1 MPCHTQ
7 LIGHTPK
14 VAADDVGVSEGH
26 RRVAQLRSSAAASQA
41 EAELQTRRAD
51 DAHAVKEA
59 AIAAVAKVEADGAAA
74 HSLRLQ
80 KQARARASLI
90 PPSCFLPSIPPPPPP
105 FAGHVRAL
113 LSSEKRAGSLARRW
127 MPRAA
132 GGAPL
137 RRACARRWR
146 SRRGWRASCTR
157 SRPSGR
163 RPSLCAVSL
172 LRRAGQYAQEGGRG
186 RVDWGMLCSF

>member
-90 PPSCFLPSIPPPPPP
+90 PPSCFLPSIPLPPLLLPAMCARCCRVKRGPARSH
-105 FAGHVRAL
+105 AGGCRERPA
-113 LSSEKRAGSLARRW
+113 ARR
-127 MPRAA
+127 
-132 GGAPL
+132 
-137 RRACARRWR
+137 
-146 SRRGWRASCTR
+146 
-157 SRPSGR
+157 
-163 RPSLCAVSL
+163 
-172 LRRAGQYAQEGGRG
+172 
-186 RVDWGMLCSF
+186 